1 MLCFKKRKYVYSL
14 FAAPILFHKISF
26 ISPTASQGGEKEPK
40 RSLGGAANKVR
51 QYTKLYYLKQSCLII
66 HKRFNKNKLY
76 KEMSVWNCMEE
87 SNWHHQPKVIEKTTE
102 GQCKYCGKHVK
113 ALEAHMHDKHKHEM
127 KLEED
132 RCCH

>member
-1 MLCFKKRKYVYSL
+1 
-14 FAAPILFHKISF
+14 
-26 ISPTASQGGEKEPK
+26 
-40 RSLGGAANKVR
+40 
-51 QYTKLYYLKQSCLII
+51 
-66 HKRFNKNKLY
+66 
-76 KEMSVWNCMEE
+76 MEE

-127 KLEED
+127 KLEGE

>member
-1 MLCFKKRKYVYSL
+1 MFFFVGATNGLAVKTRNACNKKDLQNKKQN
-14 FAAPILFHKISF
+14 KIHERF
-26 ISPTASQGGEKEPK
+26 I
-40 RSLGGAANKVR
+40 
-51 QYTKLYYLKQSCLII
+51 
-66 HKRFNKNKLY
+66 KNKLY